1 MKGENKMDVRG
12 LKMEIERLKRKIEKL
27 KKENAKY
34 EQMNAFLQGE
44 YYEIEMKNKCLKKE
58 LRIKED
64 EREVSKDEMRKILV
78 ERYQRVID
86 VRNDPVRKE
95 REYYQGAA
103 AALKLALEVMKR
115 CYDK

>member
-1 MKGENKMDVRG
+1 
-12 LKMEIERLKRKIEKL
+12 
-27 KKENAKY
+27 
-34 EQMNAFLQGE
+34 
-44 YYEIEMKNKCLKKE
+44 
-58 LRIKED
+58 
-64 EREVSKDEMRKILV
+64 MRKILV